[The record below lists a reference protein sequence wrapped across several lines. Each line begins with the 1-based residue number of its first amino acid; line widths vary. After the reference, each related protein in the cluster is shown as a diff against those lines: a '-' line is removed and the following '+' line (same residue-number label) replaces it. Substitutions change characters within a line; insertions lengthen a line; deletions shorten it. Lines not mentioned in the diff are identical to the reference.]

1 MGNVCECE
9 RPQRWLKADDAETTA
24 PTSVV
29 QLTEDDLDSN
39 EGDDDVVDDL
49 PVPSAKAQA
58 KNRQSVSAEAYGEW
72 NKKTNFVAPVHPKT
86 PEVKERIQEILDNS
100 FLFSSLD
107 VEEIDVV
114 LNAFEE
120 VVVKKGETLI
130 KQGADGDKLYLI
142 ESGEADV
149 FKEVTK
155 EGTNEKE
162 TLKVNTM
169 KPGDTVG
176 ELALM
181 YNAPRAATVVA
192 ATDLKLWSLD
202 RQTFTH
208 IVRDAAA
215 KKREMYEESLKEVE
229 LLKDVD
235 AYERSK
241 VADALKSQLYHAGDT
256 IIREGEAGDTFYL
269 LLDGE
274 AEAVKGGKVVMKYSR
289 DSYFGELALL
299 KNQPRAATV
308 TAKTDCKVAYMD
320 RRSFKRLLGP
330 LEGLL
335 MRNMDHYRAVM
346 TQLGLDTKYLDK

>member
-1 MGNVCECE
+1 M
-9 RPQRWLKADDAETTA
+9 
-24 PTSVV
+24 
-29 QLTEDDLDSN
+29 
-39 EGDDDVVDDL
+39 
-49 PVPSAKAQA
+49 
-58 KNRQSVSAEAYGEW
+58 
-72 NKKTNFVAPVHPKT
+72 
-86 PEVKERIQEILDNS
+86 
-100 FLFSSLD
+100 
-107 VEEIDVV
+107 
-114 LNAFEE
+114 
-120 VVVKKGETLI
+120 
-130 KQGADGDKLYLI
+130 
-142 ESGEADV
+142 
-149 FKEVTK
+149 
-155 EGTNEKE
+155 
-162 TLKVNTM
+162 
-169 KPGDTVG
+169 
-176 ELALM
+176 
-181 YNAPRAATVVA
+181 
-192 ATDLKLWSLD
+192 
-202 RQTFTH
+202 
-208 IVRDAAA
+208 
-215 KKREMYEESLKEVE
+215 E

-289 DSYFGELALL
+289 GSYFGELALL